1 MFAIEAE
8 SEQAVHD
15 RPAADNWTADGM
27 LRTASVEAWE
37 VLGRPKA
44 SVTRA

>member
-15 RPAADNWTADGM
+15 RPADNWTADGM

-37 VLGRPKA
+37 VRLDGRKLQ
-44 SVTRA
+44 